1 MPAALPLLAI
11 ADSGPNAPPSTDGRA
26 TAEEWADRGKKRS
39 TNDGFDSAL
48 DVWVDLVKYVAT
60 TLRGGGCN
68 SNSEPEIVDDGS
80 TKVCEFEDDLHYCK
94 FFAQMAICSSAEIT
108 EPPEASITVRVR
120 ARLDENEPGTYSS
133 QLMLRHR
140 QLEMQSTD
148 NAITSFGL
156 TLGLILGNVFF
167 PAVAVVFLSCLLF
180 VICGYSA
187 NLALRANERKQISK
201 DHANEAKWKLL
212 DIVQKNLKGDVDQ
225 RAMSFWTDHRTRV
238 TAALL
243 EETGA
248 AKIDIKDTQYLP
260 SFVPRVQDSA

>member
-140 QLEMQSTD
+140 QLKMQSTD